1 MAIAQH
7 GPSRFASP
15 PPSAYARGASL
26 ANDGSHM
33 ASTSLA
39 ESFATNRGALLRYL
53 RARGAGDDAEDL
65 LQELW
70 LKTDLPDQSDII
82 DPRAFLYRMAHNVML
97 DRLRADVRRRK
108 REQDYHDQQIGSA
121 NASDVMTAEHILST
135 REDLR
140 HVERALAALG
150 DRTDFIF
157 RRYRVEGVS
166 QKDIAHE
173 LGITL
178 SAVEKHLQKAYRA
191 VAIAQRAVTDC
202 EMGPSILGIKT
213 DD

>member
-1 MAIAQH
+1 
-7 GPSRFASP
+7 
-15 PPSAYARGASL
+15 
-26 ANDGSHM
+26 M

-39 ESFATNRGALLRYL
+39 ESFIAHKAALLRYL

-70 LKTDLPDQSDII
+70 LKTDLTHQPDII

-97 DRLRADVRRRK
+97 DRRRADTRRRK
-108 REQDYHDQQIGSA
+108 REQDYHDRQVGNA
-121 NASDVMTAEHILST
+121 GASDMLAADHILSA

-140 HVERALAALG
+140 HVDRALAALG
-150 DRTDFIF
+150 SRTDFIF
-157 RRYRVEGVS
+157 RRYRVEGVG
-166 QKDIAHE
+166 QKDIARD

-191 VAIAQRAVTDC
+191 VAIAQRALTEG
-202 EMGPSILGIKT
+202 EMGGPSTLGIKT